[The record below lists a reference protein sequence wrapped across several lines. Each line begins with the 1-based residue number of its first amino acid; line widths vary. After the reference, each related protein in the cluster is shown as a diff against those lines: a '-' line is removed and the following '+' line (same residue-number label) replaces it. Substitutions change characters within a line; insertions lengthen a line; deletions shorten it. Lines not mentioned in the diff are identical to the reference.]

1 MSEIIYPVAETFSSI
16 NGEGKFAGTLAF
28 FIRFRKCNLHC
39 SYCDTLWA
47 NQGKSPAVMCTPET
61 LVNMADASGIENITL
76 TGGEPL
82 LQEHL
87 SVLITKLI
95 KHGHHVEI
103 ETNGSV
109 SIQELVSQKY
119 RPSFTLDYKLPS
131 SGMEQFM
138 LTENYQYLNKT
149 YHDVVKFVVGTVED
163 LKKAAE
169 IIQAYDLI
177 SKSYVYLSPVF
188 GAIEPAEMVEFM
200 KEQHLNQVRLQLQLH
215 KFIWNPEQ
223 GGV

>member
-1 MSEIIYPVAETFSSI
+1 MREIIYPVAETFSSI

-47 NQGKSPAVMCTPET
+47 NQEKSPAKFYSPEM
-61 LVNMADASGIENITL
+61 LVKMADDSGIENVTL

-82 LQEHL
+82 LQEQL
-87 SVLITKLI
+87 AVLIAKLMQ
-95 KHGHHVEI
+95 HGHHVEI

-109 SIQELVSQKY
+109 SIQNLAEQNY

-138 LTENYQYLNKT
+138 LTENYQYLHRQ
-149 YHDVVKFVVGTVED
+149 YHDVVKFVAGTKED
-163 LKKAAE
+163 LEKTAE
-169 IIQAYDLI
+169 MIQMYDLL
-177 SKSYVYLSPVF
+177 SKAYVYLSPVF
-188 GAIEPAEMVEFM
+188 SAIEPAEMVDFM
-200 KEQHLNQVRLQLQLH
+200 KKNHLNQVRLQLQLH

>member
-1 MSEIIYPVAETFSSI
+1 MSKIVYPVAETFSSI

-47 NQGKSPAVMCTPET
+47 NQGKSPATMCTPEM
-61 LVNMADASGIENITL
+61 LVRMADDSGIENVTL

-82 LQEHL
+82 LQEYL
-87 SVLITKLI
+87 DLLVTGLIQ
-95 KHGHHVEI
+95 HGHHVEI

-109 SIQELVSQKY
+109 SIQKLARQEY

-138 LTENYQYLNKT
+138 LTENYQYLDKS
-149 YHDVVKFVVGTVED
+149 YHDVMKFVAGTRKD
-163 LKKAAE
+163 LEKASE
-169 IIQAYDLI
+169 IIETYDLI
-177 SKSYVYLSPVF
+177 SKAYIYLSPVF
-188 GAIEPAEMVEFM
+188 GAIEPSEMVEFM
-200 KEQHLNQVRLQLQLH
+200 KKKNLNQVRLQLQLH